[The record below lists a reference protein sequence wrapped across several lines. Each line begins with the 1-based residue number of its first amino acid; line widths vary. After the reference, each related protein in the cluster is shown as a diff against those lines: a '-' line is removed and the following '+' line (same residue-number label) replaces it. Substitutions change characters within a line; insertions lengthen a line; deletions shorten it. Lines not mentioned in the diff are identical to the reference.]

1 MDVTNCL
8 PLADREIMR
17 MVRLRTVRDIQKLQM
32 SSEEQSFPFL
42 LHGGVDITWGVLVGI
57 FPPIIS

>member
-42 LHGGVDITWGVLVGI
+42 LHGGVDIT
-57 FPPIIS
+57 